1 MQTQILQMQNGM
13 VQFGIRKESL
23 TTTQKIT
30 SPDKKVPNQTMTNMS
45 LNVTR
50 IPRRDIQFFKY
61 SPGQT
66 QPNFVGNVQGKSIEG
81 ASRNGQRIHNM
92 NNAGLDSNKN
102 GGSPEPRTISG
113 ATTAAATSKVTLE
126 RCKTHENIKSDVR

>member
-1 MQTQILQMQNGM
+1 MPTQILQMQNGM

-81 ASRNGQRIHNM
+81 ASRNG
-92 NNAGLDSNKN
+92 
-102 GGSPEPRTISG
+102 
-113 ATTAAATSKVTLE
+113 
-126 RCKTHENIKSDVR
+126 